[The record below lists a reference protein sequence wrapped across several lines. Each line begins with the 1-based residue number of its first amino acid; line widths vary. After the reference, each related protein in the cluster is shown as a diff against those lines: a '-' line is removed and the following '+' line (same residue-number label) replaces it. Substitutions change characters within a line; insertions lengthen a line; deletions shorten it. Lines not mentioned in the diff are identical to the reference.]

1 MRCSNTSSLVSVA
14 AALPRVVAL
23 ITIFITTCF
32 NGVVES
38 CGPGRG
44 AGGFRKHGTQQATPF
59 VFKQHVPNVWENNLA
74 ASGLSEGKIDRGSE
88 RFKDLVPIYDKD
100 IIFRDDEGTG
110 ADRFMTKRCRER
122 LITLNII
129 VMNHWPG
136 VKLRVTEG
144 WAENKEGF
152 ESELHY
158 EGRAVDITTSDRNR
172 SKYGMLARMAVEAG
186 FDWVYYESKSHIHCS
201 VKSDSQNNAKYGGCF
216 TAETTVQTSTG
227 EQRKL
232 SELKI
237 GEHILALDQTTN
249 TLVYSEVMLFLD
261 WNPNQTHQF
270 LHFVLASGRT
280 LTVTPAHLL
289 VTIDPETNATQSVY
303 ADRLHVNSTM
313 LVMADDNS
321 QLVQDWVVSIDL
333 VLRKGIYAPLTS
345 AGTVV
350 VDGVVASCY
359 ATVDSVTLAHWMFAP
374 VRFVMNM
381 KHGLSRFWTLLQ
393 RPIESW
399 EGHTSSS
406 RNDLVVYQTPSVGV
420 YWYARVLHSIGQY
433 VIPYKMHSV

>member
-1 MRCSNTSSLVSVA
+1 M
-14 AALPRVVAL
+14 VAL
-23 ITIFITTCF
+23 ISILITTVF
-32 NGVVES
+32 NGLLVEG

-44 AGGFRKHGTQQATPF
+44 AGAFKRRGPITTPF

-74 ASGLSEGKIDRGSE
+74 ASGLSEGRIERGTE

-110 ADRFMTKRCRER
+110 ADRFMTKRCKER
-122 LITLNII
+122 LMTLNII
-129 VMNHWPG
+129 VMNQWPG

-144 WAENKEGF
+144 WAENKGGF

-172 SKYGMLARMAVEAG
+172 SKYGMLARLAVEAG

-201 VKSDSQNNAKYGGCF
+201 VKSESQNNAKYGGCF
-216 TAETTVQTSTG
+216 TAESTVQTSSG
-227 EQRKL
+227 DQRKL
-232 SELKI
+232 SDLKI
-237 GEHILALDQTTN
+237 GEHILALDQSTN
-249 TLVYSEVMLFLD
+249 TLVYSEVLLFLD
-261 WNPNQTHQF
+261 WDPNQTHQF

-289 VTIDPETNATQSVY
+289 VTVDPQTNVTQSVY

-313 LVMADDNS
+313 LVMAEDNS
-321 QLVQDWVVSIDL
+321 RLVHDWVVSIDL
-333 VLRKGIYAPLTS
+333 VLHKGIYAPLTS

-359 ATVDSVTLAHWMFAP
+359 ATVDSVALAHWMFAP
-374 VRFVMNM
+374 VRLAMNM
-381 KHGLSRFWTLLQ
+381 RHGLARFWTLIH

-399 EGHTSSS
+399 EGHGNS
-406 RNDLVVYQTPSVGV
+406 RTDVVVYQAPSVGV
-420 YWYARVLHSIGQY
+420 YWYARILHSIGQY
-433 VIPYKMHSV
+433 LIPYKMHSI